1 MNFLSLLGISTIFS
15 YIPWQLIFLIL
26 NIFGIRCY
34 NLRNKEECQR
44 IQKRIGERF
53 SSTTDGGKGEGYALG
68 YWYILYA
75 SMNKSDHGDNYSV
88 WLIATLSSYIELT
101 ADKFVVD
108 DSILT
113 EDDKPTKTNLK
124 VYSREGSFYNNYFKN
139 RTIEIAT
146 IEPYEN
152 QEKIMN
158 EIKNYYEGHDNAVAY
173 IHGPPGTGKS
183 LISILLANSYK
194 SSYCNTL
201 KPWQPGD
208 TISNLYA
215 EVEPTKDQ
223 PLILVFDEFDT
234 ALLKI
239 HAGIEQ
245 HKNLPLQVQ
254 DKTGWNQML
263 DEIQL
268 GMYPNMILIMTSN
281 KSPEFIQALDPSYI
295 RKGRVNVIAELC

>member
-1 MNFLSLLGISTIFS
+1 MNFLSLLGISSILS
-15 YIPWQLIFLIL
+15 YIPWQIIFLLL

-53 SSTTDGGKGEGYALG
+53 SSTTDGGKGEGYAIG

-75 SMNKSDHGDNYSV
+75 SMNKSEYGDHYSI
-88 WLIATLSSYIELT
+88 WLIATLSSYMELT
-101 ADKFVVD
+101 IDKATADSVV
-108 DSILT
+108 LT
-113 EDDKPTKTNLK
+113 EDKSNKTDLK
-124 VYSREGSFYNNYFKN
+124 VYSREGSFYNNYFKK
-139 RTIEIAT
+139 RTIEIPS

-152 QEKIMN
+152 QQKIMN
-158 EIKNYYEGHDNAVAY
+158 QIKAHYEDKDIAVAY
-173 IHGPPGTGKS
+173 IYGPPGTGKS
-183 LISILLANSYK
+183 LISILLANNYK

-208 TISNLYA
+208 TISNLYS
-215 EVEPTKDQ
+215 EVEPTKDK

-239 HAGIEQ
+239 HSGFEP
-245 HKNLPLQVQ
+245 HKNLPTQVQ

-268 GMYPNMILIMTSN
+268 GMYPNIILVMTSN
-281 KSPEFIQALDPSYI
+281 KPPEFINALDTSYI
-295 RKGRVNVIAELC
+295 RKGRVNIIAELL